1 MSLPCVITTLST
13 IAKPRYMHVK
23 GISHSF
29 EKDIKTVGLVDLDID
44 PAIIGLKGSP
54 TKVKKTFTKEVH
66 QNLDVLHLDGKSS
79 ARKVAEI
86 LLDMNFIGK

>member
-1 MSLPCVITTLST
+1 
-13 IAKPRYMHVK
+13 MHVK

-29 EKDIKTVGLVDLDID
+29 EKEIRTVGLVDLNID
-44 PAIIGLKGSP
+44 PTIIGLKGSP

-66 QNLDVLHLDGKSS
+66 KNLDVLHLDGKAS
-79 ARKVAEI
+79 AKKVAEI

>member
-1 MSLPCVITTLST
+1 MRV
-13 IAKPRYMHVK
+13 R
-23 GISHSF
+23 GISHAF
-29 EKDIKTVGLVDLDID
+29 ERDIRTVGFVDLDID
-44 PAIIGLKGSP
+44 PSIIGLKGSP

-66 QNLDVLHLDGKSS
+66 KNLDVLHLDGKAS